1 MTQMHT
7 LARHMVEY
15 GHVTRNTAIGMYGIT
30 RLAAVIQKMEA
41 KGLPIIAEPIYDGK
55 KLKDYKYSFREDYLA
70 RIRALKKANDLLEQH
85 GWMKA
90 S

>member
-15 GHVTRNTAIGMYGIT
+15 GHITRNQAIGMYGIT
-30 RLAAVIQKMEA
+30 RLAAVIHKMEA
-41 KGLPIIAEPIYDGK
+41 KGLPIVAEPVYEGK
-55 KLKDYKYSFREDYLA
+55 KLKDYKYSFRSDYLA
-70 RIRALKKANDLLEQH
+70 RIRALKKAHDLLEQY
-85 GWMKA
+85 GWKTA